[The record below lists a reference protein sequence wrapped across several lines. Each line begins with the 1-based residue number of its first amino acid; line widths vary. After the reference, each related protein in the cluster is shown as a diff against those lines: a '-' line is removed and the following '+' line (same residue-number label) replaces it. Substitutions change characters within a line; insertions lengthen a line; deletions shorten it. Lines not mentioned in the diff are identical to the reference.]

1 MPPSS
6 VSPRPDAI
14 AIELPSHARAVPL
27 ARGAIC
33 DLGLPV
39 PIRDDAE
46 LLTSELVS
54 NAVRHA
60 GLSLEDAIQLRV
72 RWSPP
77 RLRVEVV
84 DGGVTDRGQV
94 AGSIRPRPGAA
105 SGWGLFL
112 VDRLAVR
119 WGRAPGRSWFE
130 LQVAG

>member
-6 VSPRPDAI
+6 ASPCPDAL
-14 AIELPSHARAVPL
+14 AIELPSYARAVSL
-27 ARGAIC
+27 ARAAIR
-33 DLGLPV
+33 DLNVPD

-60 GLSLEDAIQLRV
+60 GLSLEDEIELRV

-84 DGGVTDRGQV
+84 DGGTDDRGSI
-94 AGSIRPRPGAA
+94 AGTIRPRPGAT

-130 LQVAG
+130 LEVAG